1 MYCTT
6 SIRRLL
12 AKLSTALHWRCV
24 LAGYSSCWM
33 QFGTVRLTNHN
44 SWNRFWTSTSGRP
57 VARACGPLKEFVHC
71 RPTADLLLTLP
82 RLCTSSLSANC
93 RSPESSG
100 PRRVEG
106 TQKGTR
112 FRDLR
117 RRSNEHSADKQ
128 ARVTEIRN
136 CNVRG

>member
-1 MYCTT
+1 MCCTT

-33 QFGTVRLTNHN
+33 QFGTVRLTIHN

-106 TQKGTR
+106 TQKGS
-112 FRDLR
+112 DLGSSPEEQR
-117 RRSNEHSADKQ
+117 TQ
-128 ARVTEIRN
+128 
-136 CNVRG
+136 CG